1 MKFKKIHI
9 LISLSFFVIACSS
22 PVKTSFYQL
31 KAIETA
37 ETYHNKLQSKL
48 ISIQLNPIK
57 FPEYL
62 DHPQIVI
69 RNNDYKL
76 QLSENHHWAEP
87 LENEFTRIFID
98 NFNKRIAPNHILNY
112 SELKN
117 IKTNIQLSIE
127 VLQLDVSSSEQAVLS
142 VKWGVLKSKNT
153 QWFSKDFSIPVENN
167 SYEAKVEAQSQLIA
181 LLSDYIIKNMSLN
194 KTIGL

>member
-9 LISLSFFVIACSS
+9 LISLSFFAIACSS
-22 PVKTSFYQL
+22 PIKTSFYQL
-31 KAIETA
+31 KTIETA
-37 ETYHNKLQSKL
+37 EIYRNKLQSKQ
-48 ISIQLNPIK
+48 IRIQLNPIK

-69 RNNDYKL
+69 RNNAYKL

-98 NFNKRIAPNHILNY
+98 NFNRRIAPNHILGY

-117 IKTNIQLSIE
+117 IKANIQLSIK

-142 VKWGVLKSKNT
+142 VKWGVLNSKNT
-153 QWFSKDFSIPVENN
+153 QWFSKNFSIPVENN

-181 LLSDYIIKNMSLN
+181 LLSDYIIKNIDYRLQR
-194 KTIGL
+194 